1 MNINI
6 RHRVVRWSTVVAST
20 LAVSS
25 TLAVAVPQANAA
37 GTATAVTQANAA
49 GLTIVV
55 VPKFATCLNSNGGQ
69 VPEGKEESKVI
80 TITGPDGHPVKVT
93 VTVTCGKD
101 GKWHQAPV

>member
-6 RHRVVRWSTVVAST
+6 RHRVVRWTTVVAST

-37 GTATAVTQANAA
+37 G
-49 GLTIVV
+49 LTIVV
-55 VPKFATCLNSNGGQ
+55 VPKFATCMNSHGGQ
-69 VPEGKEESKVI
+69 VPEGTEQSKVI
-80 TITGPDGHPVKVT
+80 TITAPDGRLIKVT

-101 GKWHQAPV
+101 GNWH

>member
-6 RHRVVRWSTVVAST
+6 RHRVVRWTTVVAST

-25 TLAVAVPQANAA
+25 TLAVAVPPANAA
-37 GTATAVTQANAA
+37 RTATAVPPANAA

-55 VPKFATCLNSNGGQ
+55 APKFATCKNANGGQ
-69 VPEGKEESKVI
+69 VPEGTEQSKVI

-101 GKWHQAPV
+101 GNWH

>member
-6 RHRVVRWSTVVAST
+6 RHRVVRWTTVVAST

-37 GTATAVTQANAA
+37 GFATAVPQANAA

-55 VPKFATCLNSNGGQ
+55 VPKFATCMNSHGGQ
-69 VPEGKEESKVI
+69 VPEGTEQSKVI
-80 TITGPDGHPVKVT
+80 TITAPDGRLIKVT

-101 GKWHQAPV
+101 GNWH